1 VRFNEPEATWR
12 RGGPPSPTGRGDVD
26 LAVVHRV
33 AERPVGQKAKLGG
46 YPHKAPLGYLNVRE
60 PIGGRQVAHIVP
72 DPERA
77 PLVKAVFELY
87 ATGEWTVERLA
98 EDADGQVQGPC
109 RT

>member
-1 VRFNEPEATWR
+1 M
-12 RGGPPSPTGRGDVD
+12 
-26 LAVVHRV
+26 
-33 AERPVGQKAKLGG
+33 
-46 YPHKAPLGYLNVRE
+46 RE

-98 EDADGQVQGPC
+98 EEMAHRGLRNRGRDGLTGAGDC
-109 RT
+109 RRRNAYRVFPPQIAPEAGGVLFGAVLNASH